1 MATSSTP
8 GAPAAMTTIDFSQVI
23 GTSAVQVFAAKQ
35 FYGITLSY
43 MRIWNVSATATIWCS
58 RSGAA
63 AAVNGAG
70 SFPLGPGLYEM
81 FIAPASIPLN
91 GLSIISSAVST
102 PVTIEVG

>member
-1 MATSSTP
+1 MATSSTA
-8 GAPAAMTTIDFSQVI
+8 GAPASMTTQDFSQVI
-23 GTSAVQVFAAKQ
+23 GTSAVTVIPSRA
-35 FYGITLSY
+35 FYGINLSY
-43 MRIWNVSATATIWCS
+43 MRIWNVSPTATIWCS
-58 RSGAA
+58 RSGP

-91 GLSIISSAVST
+91 PLSIIATAVST